1 MSIDINETFEQLVLQ
16 VLDNK
21 DLSGVICQSD
31 IEDNVTE
38 IIGNVVDSEYITD
51 HIDYSDL
58 ARSVEDRIDF
68 NYEISRVIDN
78 DYSFVTVDDVNE
90 YVVSVLD
97 DYLSDYSYENTC
109 RTWRGFIQAVED
121 IIDHK
126 VVQADDAHVEDEG
139 TVRSVVRDE
148 MKRMLGQ
155 PIRDMI
161 IEELATH
168 AIRKLVVEE
177 INKNVGGA
185 LPMISKMIEDYT
197 AHYVQVLSK
206 DAFQAQI
213 RRELGQAFM
222 VLANESSTIVLPER
236 ELVLNGNGTG
246 A

>member
-21 DLSGVICQSD
+21 DLSGVIVADD
-31 IEDNVTE
+31 IADVVRE
-38 IIGNVVDSEYITD
+38 IVDSD
-51 HIDYSDL
+51 HISDNIDYSELASNVEERLDL
-58 ARSVEDRIDF
+58 D
-68 NYEISRVIDN
+68 YTISCWMENSGYIQ
-78 DYSFVTVDDVNE
+78 SDDVGE
-90 YVVSVLD
+90 YVVNELD
-97 DYLSDYSYENTC
+97 NLLSDYSYENTC

>member
-1 MSIDINETFEQLVLQ
+1 VSIDINETFEQLVLQ

-21 DLSGVICQSD
+21 DLSGVIVADD
-31 IEDNVTE
+31 IADVVRE
-38 IIGNVVDSEYITD
+38 IVDSD
-51 HIDYSDL
+51 HISDNIDYSELASNVEERLDL
-58 ARSVEDRIDF
+58 D
-68 NYEISRVIDN
+68 YTISCWMENSGYIQ
-78 DYSFVTVDDVNE
+78 SDDVGE
-90 YVVSVLD
+90 YVVNELD
-97 DYLSDYSYENTC
+97 NLLSDYSYENTC